1 MRHFFG
7 WAILALIVV
16 APSTSFADTYVL
28 PGPAPAVTY
37 YAPPPPVVSYYP
49 ATTPVITYSSPAPA
63 PVYYSPPVFAYSYSV
78 PAPTYYAPPVFAAPA
93 APVVSYYRYG
103 LFGRRVIS
111 TTYYPSGP
119 VVVPS
124 VAYYP

>member
-7 WAILALIVV
+7 WAILALFVV

-28 PGPAPAVTY
+28 PAPAPAVTY

-49 ATTPVITYSSPAPA
+49 ATAPVITYSSPA

>member
-7 WAILALIVV
+7 WAILALILA
-16 APSTSFADTYVL
+16 APSSFADTYVL
-28 PGPAPAVTY
+28 PAPAPAVTY

-49 ATTPVITYSSPAPA
+49 ATAPVITYSSPA

-78 PAPTYYAPPVFAAPA
+78 PAPTYYAAPVFAAPA